1 MFHVISMAGFESAH
15 YFFAEVYYEGQGK
28 NIIR

>member
-1 MFHVISMAGFESAH
+1 MFHVISMTGIETAY